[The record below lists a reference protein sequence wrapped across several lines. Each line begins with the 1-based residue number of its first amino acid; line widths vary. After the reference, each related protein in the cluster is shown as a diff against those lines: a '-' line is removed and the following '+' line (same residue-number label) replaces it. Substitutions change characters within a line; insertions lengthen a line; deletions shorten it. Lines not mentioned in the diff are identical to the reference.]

1 MAQKK
6 LEAVASLLLRLRT
19 AGIMDKRLFEAFEAI
34 PRQNFVPIIFLDASY
49 SPGSFPIECGQSMES
64 ADQLARILLALDV
77 QPGNRILEIGT
88 GSGYVTALLAHMG
101 GKVTS
106 VDRYRTLIEKA
117 RQRLSQLKIDNVT
130 LEQRD
135 GRDGIEG
142 QLYDRIFISGALPQ
156 VPKQFL
162 DQLASNGVLVAP
174 IGPGDGVQTVTKL
187 TKIGSR
193 FEKEELFETR
203 CQPLEAGVA
212 RAI

>member
-1 MAQKK
+1 VAQKK

-19 AGIMDKRLFEAFEAI
+19 AGIMDKRLFEAFEAV
-34 PRQNFVPIIFLDASY
+34 PRQNFVPIVFLDVSY

-106 VDRYRTLIEKA
+106 LDRYRTLIEKA
-117 RQRLSQLKIDNVT
+117 RQRLSQLKVDNAT
-130 LEQRD
+130 FEQRD
-135 GRDGIEG
+135 GRDGIPG
-142 QLYDRIFISGALPQ
+142 QLYDRIYISGAIEQ

-162 DQLASNGVLVAP
+162 DQLASNGILVAP

-203 CQPLEAGVA
+203 SQPLAPGVA